1 MLFLFLFL
9 LLVLVV
15 CAFFAFGRKYIYIM
29 NTMTTM
35 MISRRCVVSAFL
47 VFFSRIRFASSRR
60 TRTLLH
66 QSEKHFDKKE
76 RILVIWGGAFN
87 KRRDFETTRFSFS
100 FLLRTQEEGKKDT
113 FETKRIISSS
123 SEESARFERTQ
134 THTRAHKT
142 REREREKDDAFFFF
156 SDIVV
161 CLFCVRIICEDHRE
175 REREK
180 TFYHLASDKREREN
194 IEIIKERRRH

>member
-1 MLFLFLFL
+1 MLVV
-9 LLVLVV
+9 LVLVVVLLV

-100 FLLRTQEEGKKDT
+100 FLLRTRSRKKKIHSRQKES
-113 FETKRIISSS
+113 FHLLQKR
-123 SEESARFERTQ
+123 ARALKEHR
-134 THTRAHKT
+134 HTRAHKT
-142 REREREKDDAFFFF
+142 RERERK
-156 SDIVV
+156 
-161 CLFCVRIICEDHRE
+161 
-175 REREK
+175 
-180 TFYHLASDKREREN
+180 
-194 IEIIKERRRH
+194 RRRFFLLL

>member
-1 MLFLFLFL
+1 ML
-9 LLVLVV
+9 LLTS
-15 CAFFAFGRKYIYIM
+15 M
-29 NTMTTM
+29 
-35 MISRRCVVSAFL
+35 
-47 VFFSRIRFASSRR
+47 

-100 FLLRTQEEGKKDT
+100 FLLRTRRREKKIHSRQKESFHLLQKRARALKEHRHT
-113 FETKRIISSS
+113 HAHTKP
-123 SEESARFERTQ
+123 
-134 THTRAHKT
+134 
-142 REREREKDDAFFFF
+142 EREREKDDAFFFF

-161 CLFCVRIICEDHRE
+161 CLFCVRIVCEDHRE

>member
-1 MLFLFLFL
+1 ML
-9 LLVLVV
+9 LLTS
-15 CAFFAFGRKYIYIM
+15 M
-29 NTMTTM
+29 
-35 MISRRCVVSAFL
+35 
-47 VFFSRIRFASSRR
+47 

-76 RILVIWGGAFN
+76 RILSSFGVVLLI
-87 KRRDFETTRFSFS
+87 KEEISRRRDFL
-100 FLLRTQEEGKKDT
+100 FLFFFEHKEGKKKIHSRQKESFHLLQKRARALKEHRHT
-113 FETKRIISSS
+113 HAHTKP
-123 SEESARFERTQ
+123 
-134 THTRAHKT
+134 
-142 REREREKDDAFFFF
+142 EREREKDDAFFFF

-194 IEIIKERRRH
+194 SEIRKERRRH

>member
-1 MLFLFLFL
+1 
-9 LLVLVV
+9 
-15 CAFFAFGRKYIYIM
+15 
-29 NTMTTM
+29 

-100 FLLRTQEEGKKDT
+100 FLLRTRRREKKIHSRQKESFHLLQKRARALKEHRHT
-113 FETKRIISSS
+113 HAHTKP
-123 SEESARFERTQ
+123 
-134 THTRAHKT
+134 
-142 REREREKDDAFFFF
+142 EREREKDDAFFFF

-161 CLFCVRIICEDHRE
+161 CLFCVRIICEVHRE

-194 IEIIKERRRH
+194 SEIRKERRRH